1 MFRAGKHQS
10 EVKLVLRDSGL
21 FTAQSPHDLTT
32 YSAVTL
38 VAIVEIF
45 TVVAVAGTS
54 EVNPC
59 IPYVSLRSIV
69 LLILIK
75 RGVQTN
81 QHPPHGLPDI
91 LIEFLHRPSASPAL
105 ELDGGAIGKDPLVSW
120 CKSGPG
126 N

>member
-10 EVKLVLRDSGL
+10 EVKLILRDSGL

-32 YSAVTL
+32 NSAVTL
-38 VAIVEIF
+38 VAM
-45 TVVAVAGTS
+45 
-54 EVNPC
+54 
-59 IPYVSLRSIV
+59 YVSLRSIV

-81 QHPPHGLPDI
+81 QHPPHGLPDV

-105 ELDGGAIGKDPLVSW
+105 ELDGGAIGKDPLNKPEMGRWKRPTEPCLVV
-120 CKSGPG
+120 
-126 N
+126 

>member
-21 FTAQSPHDLTT
+21 DTAQSPHDLTT

-38 VAIVEIF
+38 VAMVEMQGS
-45 TVVAVAGTS
+45 A
-54 EVNPC
+54 EVLNNEAEKSRVRLDD
-59 IPYVSLRSIV
+59 IYVSLRSIV
-69 LLILIK
+69 SLILIK

-105 ELDGGAIGKDPLVSW
+105 ELDGGAIGKDPLQMSD
-120 CKSGPG
+120 
-126 N
+126 